1 MSKETE
7 SNTFPPEQVVRGIYE
22 VIVVGAGHAGCEAA
36 LASARMGRKTL
47 LLTMNLDSVALMP
60 CNPSMGGPAKG
71 HLIKEI
77 DALGGEVGRNTDRTF
92 IQIRLLNTSKG
103 PAVQALRA
111 QCDKQAYRLAMK
123 FALEGQPNL
132 ELKQATIARLLSHI
146 GDDGRPVVTGVVT
159 NNGWQY
165 EAGAIILTTGTFI
178 NGRLVVGEKTQP
190 GGRAGEGP
198 ALGISDSLR
207 ALGLEVRRFKTGTPP
222 RIDARTIDFSK
233 TEPQPGNRIPL
244 YFSGTFINGR
254 LVVGEKTQPGGRAGE
269 GPALGISDSLRALG
283 LEVRRFKTGTPPRI
297 DARTI
302 DFSKTEPQP
311 GNRIPLY
318 FSQDVSA
325 RQDVQLPGG
334 RPNPIYPI
342 TDEDLNGWRP
352 QLPCYL
358 IHTTERT
365 HQIIRDNLHRS
376 PLYTGII
383 EGIGPRYCPS
393 IEDKIV
399 RFADKN
405 RHQIFLEPEGW
416 RTGEVYVQG
425 MNTSLPEDVQLAM
438 LRSIPALEH
447 VEMMRVGYAV
457 EYDYVPPEQLYPTL
471 QTKPVSGLFLA
482 GQINGTSGYE
492 EAAAQGIM
500 AGINAALHVHD
511 EEPFVLGRHEAYIG
525 VLIDD
530 LVTRPMSEPYRLHT
544 SRAEYRLLL
553 RPESADLRLSDYA
566 YKFGLIDDTRYAQV
580 INKRDSIRRTLAQ
593 LDILVFTSSRT
604 TEAYAQEI
612 GFAPLGQMLTAREL
626 LRRPTVTYHQVAR
639 LAEQVEPALPPLTES
654 VAEEVELQVKYES
667 YVRKQEQTVH
677 RTRRMEEHL
686 IPQTIDYNA
695 VQHLRTQAR
704 QKLMRTLPR
713 TIGQA
718 SRVEGVTPA
727 DIAILMVY
735 LEKQRLVQI
744 NT

>member
-1 MSKETE
+1 MSNE
-7 SNTFPPEQVVRGIYE
+7 SERNTLPPEQVVRGTYE

-233 TEPQPGNRIPL
+233 TEPQPG
-244 YFSGTFINGR
+244 S
-254 LVVGEKTQPGGRAGE
+254 
-269 GPALGISDSLRALG
+269 
-283 LEVRRFKTGTPPRI
+283 
-297 DARTI
+297 
-302 DFSKTEPQP
+302 
-311 GNRIPLY
+311 RIPLY

-334 RPNPIYPI
+334 QPNPIYPT

-358 IHTTERT
+358 VHTTERT

-457 EYDYVPPEQLYPTL
+457 EYDHVPPEQLYPTL
-471 QTKPVSGLFLA
+471 QTKPASGLFLA

-500 AGINAALHVHD
+500 AGINAALHVRG
-511 EEPFVLGRHEAYIG
+511 ESPFVLGRHEAYIG
-525 VLIDD
+525 VMIDD

-566 YKFGLIDDTRYAQV
+566 YKFGLIDNTRYALVDQ
-580 INKRDSIRRTLAQ
+580 KRESIRRTLAQ
-593 LDILVFTSSRT
+593 LDTLVFTSSRT
-604 TEAYAQEI
+604 TEANAQVI
-612 GFAPLGQMLTAREL
+612 GLAPLGQMLTAREL
-626 LRRPTVTYHQVAR
+626 LRRPEVTYHQVAQ
-639 LAEQVEPALPPLTES
+639 LAERVEPALPSLTDP

-667 YVRKQEQTVH
+667 YVRKQEQIVH

-686 IPQTIDYNA
+686 IPESIDYNA

-704 QKLMRTLPR
+704 QKLTRTRPR

-735 LEKQRLVQI
+735 LEKQRLAQ
-744 NT
+744 THT

>member
-1 MSKETE
+1 MMNDVSDTL
-7 SNTFPPEQVVRGIYE
+7 TPEQTVRGVYD

-71 HLIKEI
+71 HLLKEI
-77 DALGGEVGRNTDRTF
+77 DALGGEAGRNTDRTF
-92 IQIRLLNTSKG
+92 IQIRMLNTSKG

-123 FALEGQPNL
+123 FVLEGQPNL
-132 ELKQATIARLLSHI
+132 ELKQATIAQLLSEVRA
-146 GDDGRPVVTGVVT
+146 DGSRVVTGVVT
-159 NNGWQY
+159 SNGWRY
-165 EAGAIILTTGTFI
+165 AARSVIMTTGTFI

-222 RIDARTIDFSK
+222 RIDARTIDFSQ
-233 TEPQPGNRIPL
+233 TQPQPGSRVPL
-244 YFSGTFINGR
+244 YFSRDVT
-254 LVVGEKTQPGGRAGE
+254 
-269 GPALGISDSLRALG
+269 
-283 LEVRRFKTGTPPRI
+283 
-297 DARTI
+297 AR
-302 DFSKTEPQP
+302 E
-311 GNRIPLY
+311 
-318 FSQDVSA
+318 
-325 RQDVQLPGG
+325 DVQLPGG
-334 RPNPIYPI
+334 RPNPIYPV
-342 TDEDLNGWRP
+342 TNEDLHGWRP

-358 IHTTERT
+358 VRTTERT

-399 RFADKN
+399 RFADKVS
-405 RHQIFLEPEGW
+405 HQIFLEPEGW

-425 MNTSLPEDVQLAM
+425 MNTSLPEDVQMQM
-438 LRSIPALEH
+438 LRSIPGLERA
-447 VEMMRVGYAV
+447 EMMRVGYAV
-457 EYDYVPPEQLYPTL
+457 EYDYVPPHQLLPTL
-471 QTKPVSGLFLA
+471 ETKTTAGLFLA

-500 AGINAALHVHD
+500 AGINAALSVRG
-511 EEPFVLGRHEAYIG
+511 EEAFVLGRHEAYIG

-566 YKFGLIDDTRYAQV
+566 FRYSLLDAARYEQV
-580 INKRDSIRRTLAQ
+580 LSKREMIQRSLRQ
-593 LDILVFTSSRT
+593 LETTIFTSSRLVET
-604 TEAYAQEI
+604 CAQQAGI
-612 GFAPLGQMLTAREL
+612 APLGQMLSARDL
-626 LRRPTVTYHQVAR
+626 LRRPTVTYEQVAQ
-639 LAEQVEPALPPLTES
+639 LAQLVAAERGEATPDAALPVLPADT
-654 VAEEVELQVKYES
+654 AEEVELQVKYEN
-667 YVRKQEQTVH
+667 YVRKQEQMVH
-677 RTRRMEEHL
+677 RTLRLEEMR
-686 IPQTIDYNA
+686 IPETLDYQQ
-695 VQHLRTQAR
+695 VQHLRTEAR
-704 QKLMRTLPR
+704 QKLTRTLPR
-713 TIGQA
+713 TVGQA

-727 DIAILMVY
+727 DIAILMIY
-735 LEKQRLVQI
+735 LEKLRA
-744 NT
+744 TKK

>member
-1 MSKETE
+1 MDNNNGENPST
-7 SNTFPPEQVVRGIYE
+7 PPDQLVRGTYD

-36 LASARMGRKTL
+36 LACARMGCKTL
-47 LLTMNLDSVALMP
+47 LLTMNLDSIALMP

-77 DALGGEVGRNTDRTF
+77 DALGGEIGRNTDRTF

-103 PAVQALRA
+103 PAVRALRA

-123 FALEGQPNL
+123 YVLEGQPNL
-132 ELKQATIARLLSHI
+132 TLKQARVVHLLSDVDTLS
-146 GDDGRPVVTGVVT
+146 GGQVTGGRPRVTGVVT
-159 NNGWQY
+159 SNSWKYDGDGWQY
-165 EAGAIILTTGTFI
+165 RAPAVILTTGTFI
-178 NGRLVVGEKTQP
+178 NGRLVVGDKTQP

-233 TEPQPGNRIPL
+233 TEPQPGSRVPL
-244 YFSGTFINGR
+244 YFSHDT
-254 LVVGEKTQPGGRAGE
+254 T
-269 GPALGISDSLRALG
+269 
-283 LEVRRFKTGTPPRI
+283 
-297 DARTI
+297 AR
-302 DFSKTEPQP
+302 E
-311 GNRIPLY
+311 
-318 FSQDVSA
+318 
-325 RQDVQLPGG
+325 DVQLPGS
-334 RPNPIYPI
+334 RPNPLYPV
-342 TDEDLNGWRP
+342 TGEDLHGWRP

-358 IHTTERT
+358 VHTTEQT
-365 HQIIRDNLHRS
+365 HRIIRNNLHRS

-399 RFADKN
+399 RFAGKST
-405 RHQIFLEPEGW
+405 HQIFLEPEGW
-416 RTGEVYVQG
+416 RTAEVYVQG

-457 EYDYVPPEQLYPTL
+457 EYDHVPPEQLFATL
-471 QTKPVSGLFLA
+471 QTKAVSGLFLA

-500 AGINAALHVHD
+500 AGINAALQVRG
-511 EEPFVLGRHEAYIG
+511 EAPFVLGRHEAYLG

-553 RPESADLRLSDYA
+553 RPDSADLRLSDYA
-566 YKFGLIDDTRYAQV
+566 YKYGLIDEARYAQV
-580 INKRDSIRRTLAQ
+580 VQKRESIQHTLEQ
-593 LDILVFTSSRT
+593 LDRITFTSSRLI
-604 TEAYAQEI
+604 EASAQEVGI
-612 GFAPLGQMLTAREL
+612 ASLGQRLSAREL
-626 LRRPTVTYHQVAR
+626 LRRPEVRYA
-639 LAEQVEPALPPLTES
+639 QVEQLSQRVASTSLPDLPDAT
-654 VAEEVELQVKYES
+654 AEEVELQVKYES

-677 RTRRMEEHL
+677 RTRRLEEQL
-686 IPQTIDYNA
+686 IPETINYQ
-695 VQHLRTQAR
+695 VVSHLRTQAR
-704 QKLMRTLPR
+704 QKLTLTRPR
-713 TIGQA
+713 TVGQA

-727 DIAILMVY
+727 DVAILMVY
-735 LEKQRLVQI
+735 LEKQRTMEI
-744 NT
+744 HS

>member
-1 MSKETE
+1 MDNNNGENPSI
-7 SNTFPPEQVVRGIYE
+7 PPDQLVRGTYD

-36 LASARMGRKTL
+36 LACARMGCKTL
-47 LLTMNLDSVALMP
+47 LLTMNLDSIALMP

-77 DALGGEVGRNTDRTF
+77 DALGGEIGRNTDRTF

-103 PAVQALRA
+103 PAVRALRA

-123 FALEGQPNL
+123 YVLEGQPNL
-132 ELKQATIARLLSHI
+132 SLKQARVVHLLSDVDA
-146 GDDGRPVVTGVVT
+146 GGRPRVTGVVT
-159 NNGWQY
+159 SNSWKYDGDGWQY
-165 EAGAIILTTGTFI
+165 RAPAVILTTGTFI
-178 NGRLVVGEKTQP
+178 NGRLVVGDKTQP

-198 ALGISDSLR
+198 ALGISDSLI

-233 TEPQPGNRIPL
+233 TVPQPGSREPL
-244 YFSGTFINGR
+244 F
-254 LVVGEKTQPGGRAGE
+254 
-269 GPALGISDSLRALG
+269 
-283 LEVRRFKTGTPPRI
+283 
-297 DARTI
+297 
-302 DFSKTEPQP
+302 
-311 GNRIPLY
+311 
-318 FSQDVSA
+318 FSQDTSA
-325 RQDVQLPGG
+325 REDVQLPGG
-334 RPNPIYPI
+334 RPNPIYPV

-358 IHTTERT
+358 VHTTEQT
-365 HQIIRDNLHRS
+365 HQIIRNNLHRS

-438 LRSIPALEH
+438 LRSIPALER

-471 QTKPVSGLFLA
+471 QTKAVAGLFLA

-492 EAAAQGIM
+492 EAAAQGII
-500 AGINAALHVHD
+500 AGINAALHVRG
-511 EEPFVLGRHEAYIG
+511 EAPFVLGRHEAYIG
-525 VLIDD
+525 VMIDD

-566 YKFGLIDDTRYAQV
+566 YKYSLIDDTRYAKVVQKRESITCTLGQLSQV
-580 INKRDSIRRTLAQ
+580 
-593 LDILVFTSSRT
+593 VFTSSRS
-604 TEAYAQEI
+604 TEACAQEI
-612 GFAPLGQMLTAREL
+612 GIDPLGQMLSARDL
-626 LRRPTVTYHQVAR
+626 LRRPEVSYAQVAQ
-639 LAEQVEPALPPLTES
+639 LARRVGGDTLLDLLP
-654 VAEEVELQVKYES
+654 
-667 YVRKQEQTVH
+667 
-677 RTRRMEEHL
+677 
-686 IPQTIDYNA
+686 
-695 VQHLRTQAR
+695 
-704 QKLMRTLPR
+704 
-713 TIGQA
+713 
-718 SRVEGVTPA
+718 
-727 DIAILMVY
+727 
-735 LEKQRLVQI
+735 
-744 NT
+744 

>member
-1 MSKETE
+1 MSNETE
-7 SNTFPPEQVVRGIYE
+7 LNAVPPEQVVRGTYE

-36 LASARMGRKTL
+36 LACARMGHKTL
-47 LLTMNLDSVALMP
+47 LLTMNLDSIALMP

-77 DALGGEVGRNTDRTF
+77 DALGGEIGRNTDRTF

-123 FALEGQPNL
+123 FVLESQPNL
-132 ELKQATIARLLSHI
+132 ELKQATIARMLSYI
-146 GDDGRPVVTGVVT
+146 GNDGRPVVTGVVT

-165 EAGAIILTTGTFI
+165 EARAIILTTGTFI

-190 GGRAGEGP
+190 GGRAGEAP
-198 ALGISDSLR
+198 ALGISESLR

-233 TEPQPGNRIPL
+233 TEPQPGSRVPL
-244 YFSGTFINGR
+244 YFSHD
-254 LVVGEKTQPGGRAGE
+254 E
-269 GPALGISDSLRALG
+269 
-283 LEVRRFKTGTPPRI
+283 
-297 DARTI
+297 
-302 DFSKTEPQP
+302 
-311 GNRIPLY
+311 
-318 FSQDVSA
+318 SA
-325 RQDVQLPGG
+325 RQDVQLPGT
-334 RPNPIYPI
+334 RPNPIYPV
-342 TDEDLNGWRP
+342 TDEDLHGWRP

-358 IHTTERT
+358 VHTNERT
-365 HQIIRDNLHRS
+365 HRVIRDNLHRS
-376 PLYTGII
+376 PLYNGII

-393 IEDKIV
+393 IEDKVV
-399 RFADKN
+399 RFADKE

-425 MNTSLPEDVQLAM
+425 MNTSLPEDIQLAM
-438 LRSIPALEH
+438 LRSIPALER

-457 EYDYVPPEQLYPTL
+457 EYDHVPPEQLFPTL
-471 QTKPVSGLFLA
+471 QTKAVSGLFLA

-492 EAAAQGIM
+492 EAAAQGIV
-500 AGINAALHVHD
+500 AGINAALHVRG
-511 EEPFVLGRHEAYIG
+511 EPPFVPGRHEAYIG

-553 RPESADLRLSDYA
+553 RPDSADLRLSDYA
-566 YKFGLIDDTRYAQV
+566 YKFGLIHDARYAQV
-580 INKRDSIRRTLAQ
+580 VHKRESIQRALTQ
-593 LDILVFTSSRT
+593 LDTLVFTSSRI
-604 TEAYAQEI
+604 TEACVQEI
-612 GFAPLGQMLTAREL
+612 GLAPLGQMLSAREL
-626 LRRPTVTYHQVAR
+626 LRRPAVTYHQVAH
-639 LAEQVEPALPPLTES
+639 LSASVAETLQPPFPVFLPILSES

-667 YVRKQEQTVH
+667 YIRKQEHMVH
-677 RTRRMEEHL
+677 RARRMEEHL
-686 IPQTIDYNA
+686 IPETVDYNA
-695 VQHLRTQAR
+695 VPHLRTQAR
-704 QKLMRTLPR
+704 QKLIRTRPR

-735 LEKQRLVQI
+735 LEKMRMAQVHA
-744 NT
+744 